1 MSVTCSDIVLT
12 PRLSHAT
19 GGRTGYDEP
28 NQALAQRRELIR
40 AQTVRIKRAKQQAYE
55 IAEEARLNNESTTD
69 ARGRLGSLVKQPT
82 RRVMPVFGESKW
94 TVNNE
99 SDSEE
104 NVQQDE
110 GGQFVD
116 DVDQAAEQ
124 PAEEVA

>member
-1 MSVTCSDIVLT
+1 MIK
-12 PRLSHAT
+12 
-19 GGRTGYDEP
+19 
-28 NQALAQRRELIR
+28 
-40 AQTVRIKRAKQQAYE
+40 AQTTRIKFAKKEAYE

-99 SDSEE
+99 SEFEE

-110 GGQFVD
+110 GGEVD
-116 DVDQAAEQ
+116 DDDEAAEK
-124 PAEEVA
+124 PAEE

>member
-1 MSVTCSDIVLT
+1 M
-12 PRLSHAT
+12 
-19 GGRTGYDEP
+19 
-28 NQALAQRRELIR
+28 IR

-94 TVNNE
+94 TVNNDE

-110 GGQFVD
+110 GGQSVD
-116 DVDQAAEQ
+116 DVEQAAEQ
-124 PAEEVA
+124 PAEEVVA